1 MGRDCEQVYL
11 TMGPSWGL
19 GQEWCGTS
27 KASRLQTREFGAL
40 ELEGRTLE
48 RHVTADFRFMSSAI
62 LTCPYSLVPFLV
74 PLPTGDL
81 DASSSEPVSLFV
93 LNSLPK
99 TMI

>member
-19 GQEWCGTS
+19 GQEWCGAS

-40 ELEGRTLE
+40 ELEGRTLG
-48 RHVTADFRFMSSAI
+48 RHVTADFRFVSSAV
-62 LTCPYSLVPFLV
+62 LTCPYSLVRFLV
-74 PLPTGDL
+74 PLPAGDL

-99 TMI
+99 TMM